1 MTGSA
6 TPPTRTRANESNGL
20 LSISS
25 NKLQGRVSLNSPM
38 MPQTQFLEKRLN
50 PASESFTIIAK
61 TEPLL
66 HVTKIPPSIGNT
78 HKNQY
83 HTPVKLA
90 PQKDERIQ
98 LLPRI
103 AECRLR
109 NWISEEDEEYFITL
123 LQKVASDNAASYVQ
137 KQLDAIERK
146 ARSEKSVH
154 YLQPSHTDHRSHH
167 KYSIK
172 KQEEIVVTKTS
183 KEVVHIIDV
192 FVCSKLGIDYSLVSH
207 LFVEMC
213 FFARLG
219 FLQPP
224 CCLKC
229 SFVNSVLSQKT
240 GDQHRRTTAPHCH
253 RYTVWR
259 EDCTVPLS
267 RNTLSGN
274 LLLIRCSDAQ
284 KLIVGDEVISTDQI
298 WRWDFSK
305 QRITRTNKK

>member
-1 MTGSA
+1 MTGS
-6 TPPTRTRANESNGL
+6 TPPTRVKSNESNGL

-38 MPQTQFLEKRLN
+38 MPQTQFIEKRLN
-50 PASESFTIIAK
+50 PPSESYTIIAK
-61 TEPLL
+61 TEPPL
-66 HVTKIPPSIGNT
+66 HVSKIPPTIGNT
-78 HKNQY
+78 HKNQ
-83 HTPVKLA
+83 HETLA
-90 PQKDERIQ
+90 KVAPPKDERIQ

-123 LQKVASDNAASYVQ
+123 LQKAASDNAASYVQ

-146 ARSEKSVH
+146 ARSEKSVD
-154 YLQPSHTDHRSHH
+154 YFQPSHTDHRSYP
-167 KYSIK
+167 KSSIK
-172 KQEEIVVTKTS
+172 KNEELVARNMS
-183 KEVVHIIDV
+183 KEVVQIIDV
-192 FVCSKLGIDYSLVSH
+192 SVCSKLGIDYNLVSH

-253 RYTVWR
+253 RYTIWR

-284 KLIVGDEVISTDQI
+284 KLILGDEVISTDQV

-305 QRITRTNKK
+305 QRITRTNKN